1 MNYSSFK
8 LNAIT
13 LRHAGKVLLLL
24 FGLLFFGVESAVSQ
38 TSINTTD
45 WVKLNVLS
53 IDAHKFPQVV
63 VSFNAKSG
71 SGLPVNGITKNEIQ
85 LLEDGKSVKVANLK
99 NVVIN
104 QPVYLSIVV
113 DHSAS
118 MEEDAAKLYD
128 KKGNPLYSIDANDKM
143 ITPAGYTSP
152 LDNAKAAIK
161 QFVSGFNTQKD
172 FICVTGFGS
181 EVDAS
186 LPITQDLQVIDN
198 ALNLMKPEGKTALY
212 DAMMKGIEEVKD
224 AKGIKALVV
233 ITDGQDNRS
242 SANWKN
248 TMQAATENNIP
259 IYIIGLGEADKT
271 ILQQLAD
278 ATHGVFFYANSSSSL
293 HSIYTSISQ
302 KVQSVYQLE
311 YTSPNLNSKFTTRD
325 ISLYADIQ
333 NATVVESWASFTL
346 ASVVTKTASLAQ
358 PAINEDKE
366 AAESLPSVDFGDAK
380 MNIYIPKKTVDNSYI
395 IYGKV
400 SVAALA
406 SVAAAIYVN
415 RKAQKMSTRK
425 QFS

>member
-1 MNYSSFK
+1 MNYSCCKS
-8 LNAIT
+8 NAIT
-13 LRHAGKVLLLL
+13 LRYPGKTL
-24 FGLLFFGVESAVSQ
+24 FLFFWLLFFGVELAVSQ
-38 TSINTTD
+38 TAINTAD

-53 IDAHKFPQVV
+53 IDPHKFPQVV
-63 VSFNAKSG
+63 VSFNAKSA
-71 SGLPVNGITKNEIQ
+71 SGLSVNGITKNEIQ
-85 LLEDGKSVKVANLK
+85 LLEEGKSVKVANLK
-99 NVVIN
+99 SVVIKE
-104 QPVYLSIVV
+104 PVYLSIVV

-118 MEEDAAKLYD
+118 MQEDAAKLYD
-128 KKGNPLYSIDANDKM
+128 KKGNPLYSIDANDNM

-172 FICVTGFGS
+172 FISITGFGS

-186 LPITQDLQVIDN
+186 LSITQNLQAIDN
-198 ALNLMKPEGKTALY
+198 TLNLMKPEGKTALY
-212 DAMMKGIEEVKD
+212 DAMMKGIQEVKD
-224 AKGIKALVV
+224 VKGIRALVV

-242 SANWKN
+242 STNWKN
-248 TMQAATENNIP
+248 VMQAAAKNNTS

-278 ATHGVFFYANSSSSL
+278 ATNGQFFYANSSTSL
-293 HSIYTSISQ
+293 YSIYTSISQ

-311 YTSPNLNSKFTTRD
+311 YTSPNLNSTSVTRD

-346 ASVVTKTASLAQ
+346 PSVSTKTVVLTQ
-358 PAINEDKE
+358 TTINEEKKIVE
-366 AAESLPSVDFGDAK
+366 PLSTLPCNDAK
-380 MNIYIPKKTVDNSYI
+380 MNACIPKKAIDNSYV
-395 IYGKV
+395 IYGNV

-406 SVAAAIYVN
+406 TVAAAIYVN
-415 RKAQKMSTRK
+415 RKAQKMSIRK